1 MSIESSLIMWSPNC
15 LGLCGNED
23 ETKASFKLN
32 YDLKNLNEY
41 DENWKFKGFK
51 EPIVETRVR

>member
-1 MSIESSLIMWSPNC
+1 
-15 LGLCGNED
+15 LCGNED